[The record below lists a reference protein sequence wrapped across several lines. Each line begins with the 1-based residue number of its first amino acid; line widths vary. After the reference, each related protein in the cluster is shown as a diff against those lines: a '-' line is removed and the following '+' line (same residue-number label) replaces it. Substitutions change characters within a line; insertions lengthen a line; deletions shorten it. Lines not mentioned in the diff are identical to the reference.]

1 MSKERRFILSY
12 PEADKKA
19 LEFALTDRLYNLKQ
33 VEKRTNKGE
42 WNKEIEGLEQMLKQ
56 VYGIT

>member
-12 PEADKKA
+12 AEANKKA

-33 VEKRTNKGE
+33 VEKRTQKGE